1 MDQFIEQII
10 TGLSIGSILLLVA
23 IGLSII
29 YGSMG
34 IINLAHGEFV
44 MLGAYTAWLLQSHFG
59 LGLLASLVPIFLVV
73 AAIGWVIERYV
84 LSLLN
89 NRPLDTI
96 LATWGVGIMLQ
107 QGVRLMV
114 GSELRYVQMPPAL
127 SDSMELL
134 GLSVASYRVFLF
146 IVAIVLFMGTWLL
159 MNRTTVGMKLRAIMQ
174 DRSVAAS
181 FGINAKRV
189 YALTFA
195 YGAGLAGL
203 AGALVSP
210 LKSVSPD
217 MGTGYVVDAFMVVV
231 LGGVQSLAG
240 TVASVWL
247 LPPTIT
253 AQYHFDPE
261 GAVRPY
267 VGAGINYTFF
277 YDPHS
282 ALPNIGFKNGF
293 GWALQA
299 GADVPVGEG
308 PYFLNFDVKKVF
320 LGTHVR
326 AAGGA
331 VQASARLNPWI
342 IGAGL
347 GLRF

>member
-1 MDQFIEQII
+1 MDQFFEQII

-23 IGLSII
+23 LGLSII

-44 MLGAYTAWLLQSHFG
+44 MLGAYTAWLFRNYFG
-59 LGLLASLVPIFLVV
+59 LGLLAGLIPIFIVV
-73 AAIGWVIERYV
+73 AVIGWIIERFV

-107 QGVRLMV
+107 QAVRLMV
-114 GSELRYVQMPPAL
+114 GSELRYVQLPPSL
-127 SDSMELL
+127 SGSMDVF
-134 GLSVASYRVFLF
+134 GLSVSSYRVFLF
-146 IVAIVLFMGTWLL
+146 VVAIALSVATWLL

-174 DRSVAAS
+174 DRSVSAS

-189 YALTFA
+189 YGLTFA

-217 MGTGYVVDAFMVVV
+217 MGTGYVIDAFMVVV

-240 TVASVWL
+240 TVASAFILGELSGAIAFLQNDTVAKALVL
-247 LPPTIT
+247 LAIVVLIR
-253 AQYHFDPE
+253 FRPE
-261 GAVRPY
+261 GLFTTR
-267 VGAGINYTFF
+267 
-277 YDPHS
+277 
-282 ALPNIGFKNGF
+282 
-293 GWALQA
+293 
-299 GADVPVGEG
+299 
-308 PYFLNFDVKKVF
+308 
-320 LGTHVR
+320 VR
-326 AAGGA
+326 A
-331 VQASARLNPWI
+331 
-342 IGAGL
+342 
-347 GLRF
+347 